1 MAASPHTLLST
12 YLNDHYAGSTVGVE
26 LSRRARGSNEGTEL
40 GDLLARL
47 ADEIEEDRRVLES
60 VMEAVGAGR
69 DPLKPRIAWV
79 GEKIGRLKPNGQLRG
94 YSPLSRL
101 VELEGLELGI
111 TGKAALWQALDEMA
125 DPRLAAFD
133 FTALAQRAERQRTE
147 LEPHRLAA
155 SRESFLG

>member
-47 ADEIEEDRRVLES
+47 AAEIEEDRRVLES

-69 DPLKPRIAWV
+69 DPLKPRIAWI
-79 GEKIGRLKPNGQLRG
+79 GEKVGRLKPNGQLRG

-125 DPRLAAFD
+125 DPRLGAFD

>member
-1 MAASPHTLLST
+1 MAASSHTLLST

-47 ADEIEEDRRVLES
+47 ASEIEEDRRVLES

-69 DPLKPRIAWV
+69 DPLKPRIAWI
-79 GEKIGRLKPNGQLRG
+79 GEKVGRLKPNGQLRG

-111 TGKAALWQALDEMA
+111 TGKAALWQALAETA
-125 DPRLAAFD
+125 DPRLDAFD
-133 FTALAQRAERQRTE
+133 FAALSQRAERQRTD

-155 SRESFLG
+155 SREAFLG